1 MSTKKESKTSK
12 SRAKTLAAKVIS
24 SYENATYFLFLKSFN
39 GDSPVGFEEKAVE
52 QVRKNME
59 YNKKHSSSASVKVLE
74 KEYSMGQLRSHVTQ
88 SLIEKKKLPK
98 NMTPQQITDLYMEQL
113 NEIGRHSNNE
123 DVGMYFPLANI
134 FGTARSIS
142 LFLISAI
149 ENKIRNENNEKN
161 DTELAQMLN
170 KLRKDLQNRL
180 IGELEL
186 NIKEI
191 VSMAVSLQ
199 DIIQKEPENIE
210 FLYVKSAF
218 RNEESMVDAIYNY
231 VYENDQKYVTTTF
244 AEFIPKKSK
253 KDEKSKHSEL
263 ANPTTLI
270 KLAFTS
276 GAIKSIEFTE
286 VNKEQKISANAQEE
300 GEDESGYHF
309 ATNKLLPH
317 ASKSSNAI
325 PNNGREA
332 DIFHSACEK
341 LALYSY
347 VFPIKAVPNISKKA
361 VSVPGNSLLS
371 AFIAKMA
378 NTQKARK
385 SKKSTEPVQSKS
397 YTQLFKGEAFF
408 DLLTIS
414 ETEAKE
420 GKPRKINVPTI
431 EHNKFQRVVKGLS
444 ISSEERNL
452 IDNYLTEFNASDGEN
467 VALDERTKGA
477 FAKFLLYSLG
487 VQNASIDKRGFK
499 ENYERC
505 LDLLREETQ
514 DPAFPQYEAEDINS
528 SNIDNKRQ
536 ISKKRGGSVLS
547 FEEEQQEE
555 E

>member
-98 NMTPQQITDLYMEQL
+98 NMTPEQITDLYMDKL
-113 NEIGRHSNNE
+113 NEIGKNSNDE

-149 ENKIRNENNEKN
+149 ENKIRNEDKIPE
-161 DTELAQMLN
+161 TELGGMLN
-170 KLRKDLQNRL
+170 KLRKNLQNRL
-180 IGELEL
+180 IGELNL
-186 NIKEI
+186 NLNEE
-191 VSMAVSLQ
+191 VSMVVSLQ

-218 RNEESMVDAIYNY
+218 RDEKSMVDAIYNY
-231 VYENDQKYVTTTF
+231 VYENDRNYLTTTF

-263 ANPTTLI
+263 ADPTTLI

-309 ATNKLLPH
+309 AKNKLLPH

-325 PNNGREA
+325 PNKGKEAA

-397 YTQLFKGEAFF
+397 YAQLFNGEAFF

-444 ISSEERNL
+444 ISSEERIL
-452 IDNYLTEFNASDGEN
+452 INDYLTEFNASDGEN

-505 LDLLREETQ
+505 LDLLKEETQ
-514 DPAFPQYEAEDINS
+514 DSAFPEYEAENINS